1 MSDSSHGSVFLRLAI
16 MIAATVLIGACNSLG
31 GGYEKP
37 TVTVS
42 SFRALPS
49 EGIMPNFEIGLR
61 VINPNREAL
70 NLIGMS
76 YTISLDGHELIKG
89 VGNDLPVVEGYGE
102 GTFTVT
108 AATNLLAGVRLVNDL
123 MNKPSDTFEYRFDAK
138 LDVGRFSRAIRV
150 RESGNISL
158 GSARSR

>member
-1 MSDSSHGSVFLRLAI
+1 MSESILR
-16 MIAATVLIGACNSLG
+16 IAGLRTTSLFFIALLVTACTGLG
-31 GGYEKP
+31 PGYEKP
-37 TVTVS
+37 TVSVS
-42 SFRALPS
+42 AFRALPS
-49 EGIMPNFEIGLR
+49 DGIMPNFEIDLR

-70 NLIGMS
+70 NLVGMS

-108 AATNLLAGVRLVNDL
+108 AATSLLAGVRLVNDL

-138 LDVGRFSRAIRV
+138 LDVGRFSRAIQV
-150 RESGNISL
+150 RESGTISL
-158 GSARSR
+158 GAARSR

>member
-1 MSDSSHGSVFLRLAI
+1 MSELKHGTASLRVVILLA
-16 MIAATVLIGACNSLG
+16 AALAVNACTGLG
-31 GGYEKP
+31 PGYEKP
-37 TVTVS
+37 TVAVS

-49 EGIMPNFEIGLR
+49 DAVIPSFEIGLR

-70 NLIGMS
+70 SLIGMS

-150 RESGNISL
+150 SESGNVSL

>member
-1 MSDSSHGSVFLRLAI
+1 MSDSSHGTAFLRLA
-16 MIAATVLIGACNSLG
+16 VLFAVPVIIGACSGMG

-42 SFRALPS
+42 AFRALPS
-49 EGIMPNFEIGLR
+49 EAIMPNFEIDLR

-89 VGNDLPVVEGYGE
+89 VGNNLPVVEGYGE

-108 AATNLLAGVRLVNDL
+108 AATNLLAGVRLINDL

-150 RESGNISL
+150 SESGNISL

>member
-1 MSDSSHGSVFLRLAI
+1 MANSNHGTAFLRSAI
-16 MIAATVLIGACNSLG
+16 LIAITVVVSACSGLG
-31 GGYEKP
+31 TGYEKP

-42 SFRALPS
+42 AFRALPS
-49 EGIMPNFEIGLR
+49 GGILPNFEIDLR

-70 NLIGMS
+70 NLVGMS
-76 YTISLDGHELIKG
+76 YTISLDGHELVKG
-89 VGNDLPVVEGYGE
+89 VGNNLPVIEGYGE

-108 AATNLLAGVRLVNDL
+108 AAASMLAGVRLVNDL

-138 LDVGRFSRAIRV
+138 LDVGRFNRAIRV
-150 RESGNISL
+150 TESGNISL

>member
-1 MSDSSHGSVFLRLAI
+1 MGLRPALLLVISSLLTACSGL
-16 MIAATVLIGACNSLG
+16 GA
-31 GGYEKP
+31 GYEKP

-42 SFRALPS
+42 AFRALPS
-49 EGIMPNFEIGLR
+49 EGIMPNFEIDLR

-70 NLIGMS
+70 NLVGMS

-108 AATNLLAGVRLVNDL
+108 AATSLLAGVRLVNDL
-123 MNKPSDTFEYRFDAK
+123 MNKPSDSFEYRFDAK

-150 RESGNISL
+150 RESGTVSL
-158 GSARSR
+158 GSARGQ